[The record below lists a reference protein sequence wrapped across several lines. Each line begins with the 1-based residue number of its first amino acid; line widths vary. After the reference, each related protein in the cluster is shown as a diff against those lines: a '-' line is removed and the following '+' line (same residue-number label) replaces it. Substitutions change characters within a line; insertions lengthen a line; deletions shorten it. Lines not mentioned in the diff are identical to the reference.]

1 VDEPTKTDAPP
12 RARRSDRRRRGGEG
26 PVPAA
31 AGTGRRSRARQRRR
45 RRTLTRTGLVVT
57 LLAVAAVAV
66 IVVASGLVDR
76 AREIVAP
83 EEEVDLTELAG
94 GAQPTLALVTY
105 EEGAEDAG
113 ARSIAVLAYDREG
126 GEGTILLVPPSTVA
140 DVPGHGSFGVGQA
153 FAFGDAALTGVTLEN
168 LLGVRLDEV
177 VAVSS
182 AQWAA
187 VLDRLGGYDIEVPTQ
202 LVSRDDGGAGE
213 VRFEPGPQH
222 LDGSR
227 LAEYLTFQ
235 APDETELDALPRVQ
249 RVLAGM
255 LDRLAEEPDLLAEVV
270 GEGAPELAADDPE
283 LVRELLAELS
293 QARLE
298 DGVVTLTLPVSP
310 LGSGREDVYRVDAS
324 RLSQLVED
332 RLAASRPS
340 GEAGAGRD
348 LQILNGNGIPG
359 VGQLV
364 AERLQPGGY
373 RVLLSGNADSFDHE
387 TTRIVIHDDGP
398 EQLAVARDIRDRLGV
413 GEIERSGTPQSVVD
427 VTIVVG
433 ADFTVEDLPEDVAP
447 VEPDDDEDEDD
458 EDDED

>member
-1 VDEPTKTDAPP
+1 
-12 RARRSDRRRRGGEG
+12 
-26 PVPAA
+26 
-31 AGTGRRSRARQRRR
+31 
-45 RRTLTRTGLVVT
+45 VV
-57 LLAVAAVAV
+57 LLAAVAAALL
-66 IVVASGLVDR
+66 VVASGLVDR

-83 EEEVDLTELAG
+83 EEEVDLAGLVG
-94 GAQPTLALVTY
+94 GAQPTLALVTH
-105 EEGAEDAG
+105 EAGAEDAG
-113 ARSIAVLAYDREG
+113 ARSIAVLAHDRES
-126 GEGTILLVPPSTVA
+126 GEGTVLLVPPSTVA

-168 LLGVRLDEV
+168 LLGIRLDEV

-182 AQWAA
+182 EEWASL
-187 VLDRLGGYDIEVPTQ
+187 LDRMGGFEVEVPGQ
-202 LVSRDDGGAGE
+202 LVSRDGGGAGE

-222 LDGSR
+222 LDGPR
-227 LAEYLTFQ
+227 LAEYLSFR
-235 APDETELDALPRVQ
+235 APGETELDALPRVQ
-249 RVLAGM
+249 RVLAGL
-255 LDRLAEEPDLLAEVV
+255 LDRLAEEPALLTEVFG
-270 GEGAPELAADDPE
+270 GEGAPELAAEDPE
-283 LVRELLAELS
+283 LVRQLLAELS
-293 QARLE
+293 EARVE
-298 DGVVTLTLPVSP
+298 DRVVTLTLPVSP
-310 LGSGREDVYRVDAS
+310 LGSGRDDVYRVDAS

-364 AERLQPGGY
+364 AELLQPGGY

-433 ADFTVEDLPEDVAP
+433 ADFTVDDLPEDVAP
-447 VEPDDDEDEDD
+447 VEPEDD
-458 EDDED
+458 EDDGDDEDPDDEDDDEDG